1 MPGKLAKDGSHR
13 GGARPGAGRKKGL
26 TDAGRTSW
34 AATFHDRIGG
44 DVEAWVQLYRRGTR
58 EQRLQ
63 ILKFTATMRYGYPR
77 QQTEI
82 TGADGSPVQIIFH
95 GPLPP
100 WAPQRVNIVREDLK
114 RQAPPAAQQQDSS
127 LRTGRIAASG

>member
-1 MPGKLAKDGSHR
+1 MPGKLAKDGSQR

-26 TDAGRTSW
+26 TDAERTSW

-77 QQTEI
+77 QQSELN
-82 TGADGSPVQIIFH
+82 AQGSVQIVFQ
-95 GPLPP
+95 GPQPRWIP
-100 WAPQRVNIVREDLK
+100 K
-114 RQAPPAAQQQDSS
+114 QQDLLVRAQPIS
-127 LRTGRIAASG
+127 